1 MASQVFYRKFR
12 SQTLA
17 ELVGQTHVT
26 QTLLNALKN
35 NNISHA
41 YLFCGPR
48 GTGKTSTARILAKAI
63 NCLTNQGRGEPCNTC
78 AMCLAIMEDRAM
90 DVIEIDAASNRGID
104 DIRDLR
110 EKVNYAPSQARR
122 KVYIIDEFHMLSR
135 EASNALLKTLE
146 EPPPHV
152 VFILATTE
160 AHKVLPTILSRCQHF
175 DFHRLAR
182 VDVVSQLT
190 KICKLE
196 NIVIEPQSLQLI
208 ARNTTGSMRDAEN
221 LLEQLA
227 TYHGSEV
234 SFPQVQAMLGITG
247 DARVKE
253 IVQHIVSRDISAG
266 MATLNSV
273 NNDGLDL
280 KQFNRELIEYLRNLL
295 LVKTGAAES
304 VDLTLEDIVELK
316 DLAEKAP
323 LTQILHTVKLF
334 GQIEMGNTEN
344 TTLPLELALIETYLS
359 QEKTETR
366 VETSVPII
374 PPATRSATAR
384 PISSEPKPPVTG
396 IAPTPAPIASLV
408 EPKPAIKTTIKA
420 PLPDVQ
426 VKQSSPVSEPQ
437 AAAPKPLPATP
448 LAAEKKEEFVKPAP
462 VIKESIPAA
471 VAGSEIERLR
481 ANWQK
486 MLEGY
491 KTRTIAM
498 MRSGKP
504 ITIENEVVVLSFSS
518 PILRDLIN
526 KEENQNVAE
535 KIISDFL
542 GRPCQIRCVCESDN
556 NHLTKSAI
564 KLGAQVT
571 SVEEK

>member
-17 ELVGQTHVT
+17 ELVGQSHVT

-63 NCLTNQGRGEPCNTC
+63 NCLTTNGRGEPCNTC
-78 AMCLAIMEDRAM
+78 EMCKAIMEDRAM

-175 DFHRLAR
+175 DFHRLSR

-190 KICKLE
+190 KICNLE
-196 NIVIEPQSLQLI
+196 QITIQPQSLQLI

-221 LLEQLA
+221 LLEQLT
-227 TYHGSEV
+227 TYYGSNV
-234 SFPQVQAMLGITG
+234 SFAQVQSMLGITG
-247 DARVKE
+247 DERVKE
-253 IVQHIVSRDISAG
+253 IVKHVISRDIAAG

-304 VDLTLEDIVELK
+304 VDLTIEDITELK
-316 DLAEKAP
+316 ELAEKAD
-323 LTQILHTVKLF
+323 LTQILQAVKLF

-344 TTLPLELALIETYLS
+344 TTLPLELALVETYLS
-359 QEKTETR
+359 QEK
-366 VETSVPII
+366 PAII
-374 PPATRSATAR
+374 EDKITPVIPATNKSSASKIVSPAA
-384 PISSEPKPPVTG
+384 KPVDQVMAVKQEF
-396 IAPTPAPIASLV
+396 I
-408 EPKPAIKTTIKA
+408 KPAAATKSESNTTVNVAQHEDKVVGVTKPEGQKT
-420 PLPDVQ
+420 
-426 VKQSSPVSEPQ
+426 E
-437 AAAPKPLPATP
+437 APKV
-448 LAAEKKEEFVKPAP
+448 AEKKENFVKPAA
-462 VIKESIPAA
+462 VDKEAVPAGNSN
-471 VAGSEIERLR
+471 VEIERLR
-481 ANWQK
+481 VNWRQI
-486 MLEGY
+486 LEEPSIR
-491 KTRTIAM
+491 KTSAAAL
-498 MRSGKP
+498 MRSGSKP
-504 ITIENEVVVLSFSS
+504 VSIENEIVVLSFLS
-518 PILRDLIN
+518 PILRDTI
-526 KEENQNVAE
+526 KKPENQKVAE

-542 GRPCQIRCVCESDN
+542 GRSCKINCICETDN

-564 KLGAQVT
+564 KLGAQVI